1 MKKAERILRVIAGL
15 LTVAIFAGIL
25 LFAMPT
31 QVMAKKASSTEIKNE
46 IAKLEKEQK
55 VLDEQLAELE
65 AQLDKNK
72 DDLQSVVKQKDVL
85 DQEVTV
91 INFQIMNL
99 NQRIAAYTLLIA
111 EKQEEVEKAQ
121 QELEDM
127 RKKYK
132 ARIRAMEEG
141 GTVSYWAVL
150 FESTSFSDLLDRIN
164 MIREIAA
171 ADTKRLDNMNDAVQA
186 VEEAKAAMEQ
196 EKTTLDNA
204 RKEMDGVKVLL
215 AQKQEEANAVL
226 SKLVATGEEYRQLV
240 EDAEEEAMRL
250 VEEMMAK
257 EKDLDAAEKREYEE
271 WLAQQNPP
279 VGTVNTVDGVGWL
292 VPVKYGRVSSK
303 FGYRTHPVTG
313 EKGTFHKGIDLTAST
328 GTPVYAARSG
338 VANVYSTETGGN
350 TVSLN
355 HQDGYKTNYLHL
367 DSYVVKK
374 GDWVAAGQLI
384 GYVGSTGRSTG
395 PHLHYAV
402 YKNGEAV
409 DPAKYLGIK

>member
-1 MKKAERILRVIAGL
+1 MKVTEKITKVIASL

-25 LFAMPT
+25 LFATPT
-31 QVMAKKASSTEIKNE
+31 EVMAKKASSAEIKE
-46 IAKLEKEQK
+46 QIAKLEKEQK
-55 VLDEQLAELE
+55 DLDKQLKELE
-65 AQLDKNK
+65 KQMDKTK
-72 DDLQSVVKQKDVL
+72 DDLQSVVKQKDVI
-85 DQEVTV
+85 DKEVSIIYT
-91 INFQIMNL
+91 QILNL
-99 NQRIAAYTLLIA
+99 NQQVSAYTLLIA
-111 EKQEEVEKAQ
+111 AKQEEVEQAQ

-150 FESTSFSDLLDRIN
+150 FESTSFADLLDRIN
-164 MIREIAA
+164 MIREIATS
-171 ADTKRLDNMNDAVQA
+171 DTKRLDSMNAAVKT
-186 VEEAKAAMEQ
+186 VEEAIAAMEK
-196 EKTTLDNA
+196 EKATLDSA
-204 RKEMDGVKVLL
+204 RKQMDGVQVLL

-226 SKLVATGEEYRQLV
+226 GKLLAKGEEYRQLV
-240 EDAEEEAMRL
+240 EDAEEEAQRI

-271 WLAQQNPP
+271 WLAMQHPP
-279 VGTVNTVDGVGWL
+279 VGTVTVVNGISWL

-313 EKGTFHKGIDLTAST
+313 EKGTFHKGIDLTASK

-338 VANVYSTETGGN
+338 VANVYETETGGN

-355 HQDGYKTNYLHL
+355 HQDGFKTNYLHL

-384 GYVGSTGRSTG
+384 GYVGSSGRSTG

>member
-1 MKKAERILRVIAGL
+1 MKVAKRMTKVIAGL
-15 LTVAIFAGIL
+15 IAVAIFAGIF
-25 LFAMPT
+25 LFAAPT
-31 QVMAKKASSTEIKNE
+31 EVMAKKASSAELKE
-46 IAKLEKEQK
+46 QIAKLEKEQK
-55 VLDEQLAELE
+55 ELDKQLKELE
-65 AQLDKNK
+65 KQVDKTK
-72 DDLQSVVKQKDVL
+72 DDLESVVKQKDVI
-85 DQEVTV
+85 DQEVTIIHIQI
-91 INFQIMNL
+91 INF

-150 FESTSFSDLLDRIN
+150 FESSSFADLLDRIN
-164 MIREIAA
+164 MIREIAT
-171 ADTKRLDNMNDAVQA
+171 ADTKRLDNMNNAVKA

-196 EKTTLDNA
+196 EKLTLDNA
-204 RKEMDGVKVLL
+204 RKQMDGVQVLL

-226 SKLVATGEEYRQLV
+226 AQLVAMDEAYKKLV

-250 VEEMMAK
+250 AEEMMAK

-271 WLAQQNPP
+271 WLAKQHPP
-279 VGTVNTVDGVGWL
+279 VGTVTVVNGISWL

-313 EKGTFHKGIDLTAST
+313 EKGTFHKGIDLTAPK

-338 VANVYSTETGGN
+338 VANVYSSTTGGN

-355 HQDGYKTNYLHL
+355 HQDGFKTNYLHL
-367 DSYVVKK
+367 NSYVVKK
-374 GDWVAAGQLI
+374 GEWVAAGQLI

-402 YKNGEAV
+402 YKNGEAIN
-409 DPAKYLGIK
+409 PAPYLGIK